1 MSDHNRKYKRIVRVS
16 DEADAKIRSYAA
28 EHSLSA
34 SEAAIALVMRAVD
47 PAPAVQVP
55 SAPSLVLPDDLEE
68 RLVKLAQRRKKTLEQ
83 IKVYALTVA
92 AGRLEAV
99 DRHED
104 GKKARAS

>member
-1 MSDHNRKYKRIVRVS
+1 MSDHNRRFKKILRV
-16 DEADAKIRSYAA
+16 DDVTDAVIRAYATG
-28 EHSLSA
+28 HGVTT
-34 SEAAIALVMRAVD
+34 SEAAIALVMRVYER
-47 PAPAVQVP
+47 PAEPTPP
-55 SAPSLVLPDDLEE
+55 SPSPPLPDDLEE
-68 RLVKLAQRRKKTLEQ
+68 RLVKLAARRKKTLDQ